1 MKVFYFILEGEKIN
15 SASER
20 LIQELHRQ
28 AWERG
33 GQPSRIKIRGDVAYE
48 DRLSP
53 NSKAARRKGFQW
65 MTQL

>member
-33 GQPSRIKIRGDVAYE
+33 GQPSRIKVRSDVE
-48 DRLSP
+48 DRLAP
-53 NSKAARRKGFQW
+53 RRGSKRKRCLQW
-65 MTQL
+65 AHQL